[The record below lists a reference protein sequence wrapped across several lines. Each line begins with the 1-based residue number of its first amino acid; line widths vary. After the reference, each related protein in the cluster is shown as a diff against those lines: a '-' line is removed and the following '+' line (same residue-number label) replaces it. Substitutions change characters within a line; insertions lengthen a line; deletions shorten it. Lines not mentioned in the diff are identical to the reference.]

1 VRVEGARAAADA
13 DRIARVVADSPLVKT
28 ALHGGDPNWGR
39 ILAAVG
45 RSGVELDIRRVD
57 IFLGD
62 VRVAE
67 GGCASEYDERA
78 AHRAMLEDPV
88 RIRVRLGE
96 GRAAGWIWTCDFSRG
111 YVDINAHYRS

>member
-1 VRVEGARAAADA
+1 M
-13 DRIARVVADSPLVKT
+13 KT

-45 RSGVELDIRRVD
+45 RSGVAVDVDRVD
-57 IFLGD
+57 IVLGD
-62 VRVAE
+62 VWVAE
-67 GGCASEYDERA
+67 GGRARDYEEAA
-78 AHRAMLEDPV
+78 AHSAMLEDPV

-96 GRAAGWIWTCDFSRG
+96 GQAAGWIWTCDFSHG